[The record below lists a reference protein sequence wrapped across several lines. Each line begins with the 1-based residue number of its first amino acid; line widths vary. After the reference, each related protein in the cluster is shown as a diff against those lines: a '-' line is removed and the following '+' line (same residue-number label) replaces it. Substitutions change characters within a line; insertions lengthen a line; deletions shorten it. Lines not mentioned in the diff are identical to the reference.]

1 MFPAAPVF
9 VLHTHRVWLSSK
21 MLAGATAK
29 PGGKGKS
36 KGRTGGTCVAL
47 EQMMAGP
54 KTEDRGVSCTTTA
67 PVIATAPPVASA
79 ALLYMRKPL

>member
-1 MFPAAPVF
+1 
-9 VLHTHRVWLSSK
+9 

-29 PGGKGKS
+29 RGGKGKS

-54 KTEDRGVSCTTTA
+54 KTEDRGVACTTTA
-67 PVIATAPPVASA
+67 PVIATASPAASA
-79 ALLYMRKPL
+79 YAAVHAQALVRYSAARVVR